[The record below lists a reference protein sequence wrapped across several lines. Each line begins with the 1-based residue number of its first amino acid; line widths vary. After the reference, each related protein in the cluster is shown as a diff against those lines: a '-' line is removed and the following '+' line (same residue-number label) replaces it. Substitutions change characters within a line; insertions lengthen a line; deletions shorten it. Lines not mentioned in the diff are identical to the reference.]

1 MGLSDSNF
9 PLTFFT
15 ITWRYSVIIN
25 AIVATVEPVGNN
37 SWPVTETPLSNVS
50 VFTQNLEE
58 NPISFGTCVRHAYSI
73 YSQKVSWK
81 RGSFISCD
89 ASSCR
94 CAIGAV
100 G

>member
-37 SWPVTETPLSNVS
+37 SWPVTGTPLSNVS
-50 VFTQNLEE
+50 VFTQNL
-58 NPISFGTCVRHAYSI
+58 
-73 YSQKVSWK
+73 
-81 RGSFISCD
+81 
-89 ASSCR
+89 
-94 CAIGAV
+94 
-100 G
+100 